1 LTNLKYGRTTTTTKS
16 KKHGLTTMESVPTTS
31 RSGWL
36 TEGLFWESKPQVDH
50 RLKENT
56 MFKHYEIY
64 WVLDEFK
71 APIKMYSDIYR
82 SAIDKWLYEHRND
95 GNKYIVRSVI

>member
-1 LTNLKYGRTTTTTKS
+1 
-16 KKHGLTTMESVPTTS
+16 
-31 RSGWL
+31 
-36 TEGLFWESKPQVDH
+36 
-50 RLKENT
+50 

-71 APIKMYSDIYR
+71 APIKMYSNRYR